1 MAGGGWRVARP
12 PAQIQKAEKL
22 KAQSSKLNAVRVKK
36 SLFQPVTDDLNIYLR
51 LTKQFNEGRSRA
63 LLAGGQAVVLYRLAM
78 MSKDGDWILREDE
91 EALSHV
97 LRVLDSYGATY
108 RFGAPMALPWMRG
121 GWSAH
126 FEFPLEGLRIRTDFV
141 TRPPRLDERVLVG
154 LWSDQ
159 DRHPSPAEDAKL
171 GAEQLILTKQTN
183 REKDYVAIGELA
195 RLLENPLLSLRHS
208 RSVRDIL
215 ELAARY
221 PDLLALAQED
231 RPCLRAA
238 TEGQDAL
245 GAALDAERR
254 VLMKLNEERLTRYES
269 AAWEWAAVWP
279 TLQKR
284 IRTLPL
290 LEAHGAIVEE
300 AMNCL
305 PFGVP
310 QP

>member
-1 MAGGGWRVARP
+1 M
-12 PAQIQKAEKL
+12 
-22 KAQSSKLNAVRVKK
+22 
-36 SLFQPVTDDLNIYLR
+36 TDGLNIYLR
-51 LTKQFNEGRSRA
+51 LTGEFNAGRPRA

-97 LRVLDSYGATY
+97 LQVLYSYGATY
-108 RFGAPMALPWMRG
+108 RFGAPLALPWMRG

-126 FEFPLEGLRIRTDFV
+126 FEFPLNGLRIRTDFV
-141 TRPPRLDERVLVG
+141 TRPPRLDAEVVDG
-154 LWSDQ
+154 LWIEQ
-159 DRHPSPAEDAKL
+159 DKNPSPAEDAKL

-195 RLLENPLLSLRHS
+195 RLLDKPLSIFRHS

-221 PDLLALAQED
+221 PDLFAFAQQD

-238 TEGQDAL
+238 LEGRDAL

-254 VLMKLNEERLTRYES
+254 ALIKLNEERLEGYE
-269 AAWEWAAVWP
+269 AAAKEWAAAWP
-279 TLQKR
+279 VLQKR
-284 IRTLPL
+284 IRSLPL
-290 LEAHGAIVEE
+290 LEAHGAIIE
-300 AMNCL
+300 AATKCL
-305 PFGVP
+305 PTGVP
-310 QP
+310 RP

>member
-1 MAGGGWRVARP
+1 LW
-12 PAQIQKAEKL
+12 QENI
-22 KAQSSKLNAVRVKK
+22 
-36 SLFQPVTDDLNIYLR
+36 LFQPVNDDLNIYLR
-51 LTKQFNEGRSRA
+51 LTKQFNAGRSRA

-97 LRVLDSYGATY
+97 LQVLGSYGATY
-108 RFGAPMALPWMRG
+108 RFGAPLALPWMRG

-141 TRPPRLDERVLVG
+141 TRPPRLDEKVLVG
-154 LWSDQ
+154 LWSEQ
-159 DRHPSPAEDAKL
+159 DRHPSTVEDAKL

-195 RLLENPLLSLRHS
+195 RLLDDPLLSLRHS

-215 ELAARY
+215 EHAVRY
-221 PDLLALAQED
+221 PDLLTLAQED
-231 RPCLRAA
+231 RPSLRAVS
-238 TEGQDAL
+238 EGHEAL

-254 VLMKLNEERLTRYES
+254 MMMKLNEERLARYET
-269 AAWEWAAVWP
+269 AARDWAAVWP
-279 TLQKR
+279 NLQKR

-300 AMNCL
+300 AMRCL
-305 PFGVP
+305 PLGVLRP
-310 QP
+310 